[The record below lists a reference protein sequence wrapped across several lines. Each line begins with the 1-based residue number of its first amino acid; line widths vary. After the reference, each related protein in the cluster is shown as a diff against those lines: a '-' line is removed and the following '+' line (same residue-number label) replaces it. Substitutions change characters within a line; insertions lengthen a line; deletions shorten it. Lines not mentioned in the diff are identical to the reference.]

1 MGDLADR
8 IIGTLLGLPAATVY
22 VLVGIL
28 CWAEAAFFLGFV
40 TPGELAVAVG
50 GILSSRGT
58 VVLGWLVLVVVTGTM
73 LGNTTGYYLGRRWG
87 DRMLQWAPLQRLF
100 GPAINSAQEFM
111 LRRGEWAIVL
121 GRLATPTR
129 ITVPFLAGASQMPYR
144 RFLVFDVP
152 ATVAWAVVWATLGF
166 ILGESWEVLEN
177 VAGTAALLVL
187 ILFATA
193 LIIRWVTVR
202 IARNQSRIQWAFR
215 RLLVITGTQRLAR
228 RLAPAFG
235 WAGRRLDPRLAHGLG
250 LTVAF
255 TVLLTGVG
263 GVGLVLSQTRAVQGL
278 ALVDFPALEWM
289 ATVRTDDAVRV
300 SRMVLEAFRWPGVLF
315 LGIPLAAL
323 VAWKVGWG
331 AALRV
336 GVGVVGAG
344 GGTFFLDRMV
354 LEGIVPRAEFPSVPV
369 AVAATM
375 LVHATSVV
383 ARRAGWGPSVAV
395 AGTGTFILAVVALG
409 TLVAGWAAPSGITL
423 GFALGLVWACALEI
437 PPTVLGGEEDSA
449 PEDDS
454 VAADDDSGAEDGSV
468 VEDDLGDAKGIM
480 PDPDPSSC

>member
-1 MGDLADR
+1 MGDLLER
-8 IIGTLLGLPAATVY
+8 IMGTLLGLPAAMVY
-22 VLVGIL
+22 VLIGIL

-58 VVLGWLVLVVVTGTM
+58 VVFGWLVLVVVTGTM

-87 DRMLQWAPLQRLF
+87 DRMLHWAPLQRLF
-100 GPAINSAQEFM
+100 GSPIDSAQEFM

-121 GRLATPTR
+121 GRLTTPTR

-144 RFLVFDVP
+144 RFLVFDLP

-166 ILGESWEVLEN
+166 VLGESWDLLEDM
-177 VAGTAALLVL
+177 AGTAARLVL

-202 IARNQSRIQWAFR
+202 IARNQARIQRAFR

-235 WAGRRLDPRLAHGLG
+235 WVGRRLDPRLAHGLG

-255 TVLLTGVG
+255 MVLVTGVG
-263 GVGLVLSQTRAVQGL
+263 AVGLVLSQTRAVVGL
-278 ALVDFPALEWM
+278 ALVDFPVLEWM

-300 SRMVLEAFRWPGVLF
+300 SRMVLEAFRWPGVLV
-315 LGIPLAAL
+315 LGIPFAAL
-323 VAWKVGWG
+323 VGWKVGWG

-344 GGTFFLDRMV
+344 GGSFLLDRMV
-354 LEGIVPRAEFPSVPV
+354 LEGVVPRAEFPSVPV
-369 AVAATM
+369 AVAATF
-375 LVHATSVV
+375 LVHATAVV
-383 ARRAGWGPSVAV
+383 ARRSGWGPSVGM
-395 AGTGTFILAVVALG
+395 AGTGTFVLVVVALG
-409 TLVAGWAAPSGITL
+409 TLVAGWAAPSGLAL
-423 GFALGLVWACALEI
+423 GFALGVVWACVLEI
-437 PPTVLGGEEDSA
+437 PPMVLGEE
-449 PEDDS
+449 
-454 VAADDDSGAEDGSV
+454 ADPADAEEEPADIDDGSPA
-468 VEDDLGDAKGIM
+468 DHGPADHGPAGR
-480 PDPDPSSC
+480 